1 MGPTSHGNSMK
12 GSVKVDTKIDIL
24 SNNISIEVKDMGY
37 KEGNYRAVLFQA
49 RGIHQEVVSNLEI
62 TISDSNYMYLGEKLY
77 PHGLMPESFEEKL
90 ALLNYLIE
98 ELGPIY
104 DFKDKGWYISKV
116 RHDKDEDKLYFDC
129 EEE

>member
-37 KEGNYRAVLFQA
+37 KEGNYRTILFQA

-62 TISDSNYMYLGEKLY
+62 TISDSNYKYLGEKLY
-77 PHGLMPESFEEKL
+77 PGGLMPDTFEKKL
-90 ALLNYLIE
+90 ALLNYLIQDI
-98 ELGPIY
+98 GPVY
-104 DFKDKGWYISKV
+104 DKEDEDFYISDVKY
-116 RHDKDEDKLYFDC
+116 DSDEDKLYFYC